1 MKEEFEN
8 FIFKMERPRQSTTT
22 AQSSLQLRSSPY
34 LNGMGSIAVRNS
46 PRVFAMSYKKSEQ
59 DFGTCGLNNI
69 NRKQHMSDF
78 SLNLLNLKLLQQV
91 NIMKHLNRRFY
102 CLKGIH
108 HENAF

>member
-1 MKEEFEN
+1 
-8 FIFKMERPRQSTTT
+8 MERPRPSTTT

-34 LNGMGSIAVRNS
+34 LNGLGSIAVRNS

-78 SLNLLNLKLLQQV
+78 SSKS
-91 NIMKHLNRRFY
+91 IESEATAASEY
-102 CLKGIH
+102 
-108 HENAF
+108 HETFEP